1 MKKFFEAPQETET
14 PAPRCRGRRMPT
26 CPKCKSMGQ
35 GNQGCHEGLWANG
48 MCWRHAVES
57 GCQPPIHRHN
67 RMRKMCK
74 KCQEIV
80 QKEEKAADRGFK
92 KKWVEHLVRTKPKL
106 ALWSPWAEG
115 LCWPHARQA
124 GFSKEKLFNNA
135 GMMKKPHLQKKLSF
149 CMNLKKSQSQMAE
162 VGSIEPSL
170 EESALEEDNPLDA
183 QSMSE
188 SDTILDVH
196 SCETDLENSMEDVS
210 PLEEEKENMSPVKEE
225 EKPPK
230 RKKNENPIV
239 WMSKIK
245 LEESVVEE
253 LVVPEPKRKPRRPAG
268 SKSEN
273 KSCFVEVGGKIMKM
287 KIKMEEVQGNVDAED
302 SG

>member
-1 MKKFFEAPQETET
+1 M
-14 PAPRCRGRRMPT
+14 
-26 CPKCKSMGQ
+26 
-35 GNQGCHEGLWANG
+35 
-48 MCWRHAVES
+48 
-57 GCQPPIHRHN
+57 
-67 RMRKMCK
+67 
-74 KCQEIV
+74 
-80 QKEEKAADRGFK
+80 
-92 KKWVEHLVRTKPKL
+92 EHLVRTKPKL
-106 ALWSPWAEG
+106 ALRSPWAEG
-115 LCWPHARQA
+115 MCWLHARQA

-135 GMMKKPHLQKKLSF
+135 GMMKKQHLQKKLSF

-162 VGSIEPSL
+162 VGSTEPSL

-196 SCETDLENSMEDVS
+196 SCESDLENSMEDVS

-230 RKKNENPIV
+230 RKNENPIA

-253 LVVPEPKRKPRRPAG
+253 LVVPEPKRKPGRPAG
-268 SKSEN
+268 SKSKN
-273 KSCFVEVGGKIMKM
+273 KTCLVEVGGKMM
-287 KIKMEEVQGNVDAED
+287 KITMEEVQANVDAKD

>member
-1 MKKFFEAPQETET
+1 
-14 PAPRCRGRRMPT
+14 MPT

-57 GCQPPIHRHN
+57 GCQPPIHRRN
-67 RMRKMCK
+67 RMCK

-92 KKWVEHLVRTKPKL
+92 SLKHLVRTKPKL
-106 ALWSPWAEG
+106 ALRSPWAEG
-115 LCWPHARQA
+115 MCWLHARQA

-135 GMMKKPHLQKKLSF
+135 GMMKKQHLQKKLSF

-162 VGSIEPSL
+162 VGSTEPSL

-196 SCETDLENSMEDVS
+196 SCESDLENSMEDMS

-230 RKKNENPIV
+230 RKNENPIA

-253 LVVPEPKRKPRRPAG
+253 LVVPEPKRKPGRPAG
-268 SKSEN
+268 SKSKN
-273 KSCFVEVGGKIMKM
+273 KTCLVEVGGKMM
-287 KIKMEEVQGNVDAED
+287 KITMEEVQANVDAKD